1 MVSFQEYRSTQ
12 IPIDGC
18 AASIFTCIYAVTD
31 SNFAGG
37 RIIPKY
43 KPTNPRQTHMPR
55 SRVKY
60 AAEIRRQNNYKSTLE
75 KALQDSISAHAVNQ
89 T

>member
-37 RIIPKY
+37 WI
-43 KPTNPRQTHMPR
+43 KPPNTTRQIR
-55 SRVKY
+55 SKCMYRDHTPLK
-60 AAEIRRQNNYKSTLE
+60 
-75 KALQDSISAHAVNQ
+75 
-89 T
+89 